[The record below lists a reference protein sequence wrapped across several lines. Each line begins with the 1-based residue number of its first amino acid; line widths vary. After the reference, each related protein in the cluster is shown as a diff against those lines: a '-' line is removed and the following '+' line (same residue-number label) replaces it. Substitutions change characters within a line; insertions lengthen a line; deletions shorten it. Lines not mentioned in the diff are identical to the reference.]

1 MAARRK
7 RPSKLDPHVDK
18 LGVLPDATVAE
29 LASVTVSNVRAYRKR
44 HGIAAAPRSKSG
56 ATVSRATTAI
66 AAPEAPVAFTSAKR
80 ARPRRSKLDPY
91 MEKVGA
97 VPDREVAELAG
108 VSSENV
114 RAFRKR
120 RGIPAGWRGEGQARP
135 AVAALKPSVK
145 PHGVSRP
152 RKSKLDPFMDKV
164 GVLPDREVA
173 VFAGVSSENVRAF
186 RKRRGIPA
194 GWRDNGPVL
203 GATPTPAPMVSA
215 APKKAERTR
224 RGKLTPYREL
234 VGVLP
239 DSKVA
244 KMAGTAAQNVRA
256 FRLRHDIPAR
266 WRGEGQPL
274 PNEEAILALHTGS
287 KAAAPVLAPEPA
299 PRVVVAPVVNSGHEG
314 YVVTIQGPEEEINY
328 VVVAYDIAE
337 AAAKAVRGVERRGIE
352 GRLLSV
358 RFLAR
363 ALGN

>member
-29 LASVTVSNVRAYRKR
+29 LAGVTVSNVRAYRKR
-44 HGIAAAPRSKSG
+44 HGIAAAPRGK
-56 ATVSRATTAI
+56 ALA
-66 AAPEAPVAFTSAKR
+66 AAPDAPAPVVSTKR

-91 MEKVGA
+91 REKVGA

-108 VSSENV
+108 VSAENV

-120 RGIPAGWRGEGQARP
+120 RGIPAAWRGEGQEQP
-135 AVAALKPSVK
+135 AVAAVKPSAK
-145 PHGVSRP
+145 PRRVSRP
-152 RKSKLDPFMDKV
+152 RRSKLDPFMDKV
-164 GVLPDREVA
+164 GVVPDREVA
-173 VFAGVSSENVRAF
+173 VLAGVSAENVRAF

-194 GWRDNGPVL
+194 GWRDGGSAPV
-203 GATPTPAPMVSA
+203 ATPTPALEDSV
-215 APKKAERTR
+215 APKKAGRTR

-234 VGVLP
+234 VGVLS

-274 PNEEAILALHTGS
+274 PNEEAILTLHVGPQ
-287 KAAAPVLAPEPA
+287 AAAPAPAPVPAPEPVIEA
-299 PRVVVAPVVNSGHEG
+299 VVAPVVYRGREG
-314 YVVTIQGPEEEINY
+314 YVVTVQGSEEEISY
-328 VVVAYDIAE
+328 VVVAHDIAE
-337 AAAKAVRGVERRGIE
+337 AAAKAVRGVERRGIA

-363 ALGN
+363 ALGS